1 MRISDWSSDV
11 CSSDLSGHARA
22 SRRVDRRADRPR
34 LRGRACLR
42 CRRSAEGAVTVL
54 TPEEIARLPYRPCV
68 GLLLLNRDGT
78 VLVGRRIDT
87 AKAGDTIWQLPQGG
101 IDTGETT
108 EEWDRRG
115 RHRGI
120 GDEDRK
126 TGGRGK

>member
-68 GLLLLNRDGT
+68 GLLLLNRDGN
-78 VLVGRRIDT
+78 VFVGRRIDT
-87 AKAGDTIWQLPQGG
+87 AKEGDNIWPMPQGG
-101 IDTGETT
+101 ITAGETP
-108 EEWDRRG
+108 EEAAPRA
-115 RHRGI
+115 RHGEI
-120 GDEDRK
+120 GPDKEDRK
-126 TGGRGK
+126 